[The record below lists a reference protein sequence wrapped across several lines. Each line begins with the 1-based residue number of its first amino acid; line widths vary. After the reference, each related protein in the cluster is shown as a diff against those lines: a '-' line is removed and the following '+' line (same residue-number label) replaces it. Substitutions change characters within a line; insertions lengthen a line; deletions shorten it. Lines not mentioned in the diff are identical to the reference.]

1 LVATSAE
8 PLPACGQAAETSTP
22 AAQLLQRLEGLSL
35 RFAGEGL
42 AMYARKTGQPQ
53 ADANGAWLEI
63 CAQLQAAAGLPGIEA
78 ELSEPW
84 SSEAKAV
91 LPSSAPELH
100 AKATWGPV
108 LAFCVLE
115 GMARSVGGKDTAAT
129 ALALFDRLRLREPF
143 ARAFSLAGEITED
156 GWRAA
161 ARVRLAFLEPT
172 LTPAKPVK
180 SAADDAFAGFPRG
193 FWDDPDARW
202 LLSVNESEGEWYFN
216 KELHEQML
224 WWSHLQ
230 DLLELAPRPAPR
242 HAGTGGTG
250 GAGGATKAPALA
262 KDTKSVPN
270 STLKSVGD
278 IEEAVQEASE
288 QAEESGYRIGKK
300 KEPAAKPKP
309 AKREKRA
316 LAK

>member
-1 LVATSAE
+1 LH
-8 PLPACGQAAETSTP
+8 
-22 AAQLLQRLEGLSL
+22 
-35 RFAGEGL
+35 FAGEGL

-53 ADANGAWLEI
+53 ADANEAWQAI
-63 CAQLQAAAGLPGIEA
+63 CSQLHAAAGLPGIEA

-91 LPSSAPELH
+91 LPSSTPELH

-115 GMARSVGGKDTAAT
+115 GMARSIGGKETAAT
-129 ALALFDRLRLREPF
+129 ALALFDRLRLREPL
-143 ARAFSLAGEITED
+143 ARAFSLAGETTED

-161 ARVRLAFLEPT
+161 ARVRLAFLELT
-172 LTPAKPVK
+172 LTPAKTAR
-180 SAADDAFAGFPRG
+180 STADDPFAGLPRA

-202 LLSVNESEGEWYFN
+202 LLSVNESGGEWYFN

-224 WWSHLQ
+224 WWSHLP
-230 DLLELAPRPAPR
+230 DLLELGSPAKVPAP
-242 HAGTGGTG
+242 
-250 GAGGATKAPALA
+250 
-262 KDTKSVPN
+262 TKSTKSAPK
-270 STLKSVGD
+270 STVKSIGD
-278 IEEAVQEASE
+278 IEQAVQEASE

-300 KEPAAKPKP
+300 KEAVAKPKP
-309 AKREKRA
+309 AKREKGA